1 MLIEPFTTF
10 VVPTVYCAYMELK
23 LRAGLRDELL
33 EMSLD
38 EEMPPIASSDS
49 VAA

>member
-38 EEMPPIASSDS
+38 DEAFVSTSSDT

>member
-10 VVPTVYCAYMELK
+10 VVPTIYCAYMEFK

-33 EMSLD
+33 EMSVD
-38 EEMPPIASSDS
+38 EASANKPHPDA